1 MINSFRQSLKKQ
13 FGGLVPNF
21 SPIPYTPECGKS
33 KTLNHPQNHHVY
45 GMNHPRMVGLLL
57 GRGWPRPCSK
67 SWRPMVRRVG
77 PLRFSIWSRGIH
89 CQGVCVFYSIAAI
102 ATPNKI
108 KPTWFSIFLGVV
120 RYIFSRRRDD
130 SNDSMIENLG
140 RFSEISENLKIQE
153 LGWGSMQKLEE
164 ISGCL
169 LAIGLRMSA
178 MVGDSVRALEG
189 RTSAWNIRDGFIHGC
204 YGSKLWRPGFSQ
216 SKSLLRSGTWYSY
229 DVIFTYIHIYSPPF
243 RGQIMD
249 SVFDLSSLRN
259 A

>member
-77 PLRFSIWSRGIH
+77 PLRFSIWSPGIH
-89 CQGVCVFYSIAAI
+89 CQGVCVLQYSSYSNPQQDQTNLVFYFFKGLLD
-102 ATPNKI
+102 T
-108 KPTWFSIFLGVV
+108 FFLGD
-120 RYIFSRRRDD
+120 SND